1 MKVIDHGG
9 AGRNVR
15 KTSMKIAI
23 CDEESRI
30 REGMKTILA
39 REFPETDIRVFSSG
53 QELLEAAGEHY
64 IPDIALLDIAMNGM
78 NGMDIAAKL
87 KAHFDTLI
95 IFVTGMKEQVFQA
108 FDVGAFHYLLKPVEE
123 AKLLAVTRRAIAEV
137 GKMRPRPRYMLV
149 KVSDGFRRL
158 DTADILYVESD
169 GRKVILHTKQERLEF
184 YEKMEELEKR
194 LGESFYRCHRGY
206 LVSLAEIEGYDSTS
220 IRMSNGERVYLAK
233 RKYGEFVQIYSKFLQ
248 K

>member
-30 REGMKTILA
+30 RESMKTILV
-39 REFPETDIRVFSSG
+39 RGFPETDIRVFSSG
-53 QELLEAAGEHY
+53 QELFEAAGEHY
-64 IPDIALLDIAMNGM
+64 IPDIALLDIVMNGM
-78 NGMDIAAKL
+78 EVAAKL

-95 IFVTGMKEQVFQA
+95 IFVSGMKEQVFRA

-123 AKLLAVTRRAIAEV
+123 AKLLSVMKRAVAEV
-137 GKMRPRPRYMLV
+137 EKIRPRPKYMLI
-149 KVSDGFRRL
+149 KVADGYRRL
-158 DTADILYVESD
+158 NMADILFAESE
-169 GRKVILHTKQERLEF
+169 GRKVILYTKQEKLEF

-206 LVSLAEIEGYDSTS
+206 LVSLAEIDGYDSTS
-220 IRMSNGERVYLAK
+220 IYMSNGERVYLAK
-233 RKYGEFVQIYSKFLQ
+233 RKYGEFVQIYSRFLNQ
-248 K
+248 